1 MNQTNN
7 DKVTHPK
14 LLMSRQDII
23 EDLSPAAKELFIN
36 LGLLWRHN
44 TGNTGSLVSHQLLQ
58 GVLKST
64 TPWTMNS
71 LKKSSGQGING
82 IKYGLIPDLIKCQ
95 ILFKVEGSRFDKY
108 HTTAAGK
115 EVLLALVLICEV
127 CNNTRLCSQCNGHGV
142 HLDEDLCKHTLV
154 DKCDICKGTGKKDPS
169 QPFSARYPYN
179 FCDECEGM
187 EEEYINGEYNVDIMN
202 TNPTHAKCDEC
213 DSDRRRR
220 CYSCNNS
227 WTQNNPSPSPWES
240 AGKCKWC
247 NVLDVESLLNEMD
260 GLQ

>member
-1 MNQTNN
+1 
-7 DKVTHPK
+7 
-14 LLMSRQDII
+14 
-23 EDLSPAAKELFIN
+23 
-36 LGLLWRHN
+36 
-44 TGNTGSLVSHQLLQ
+44 
-58 GVLKST
+58 
-64 TPWTMNS
+64 
-71 LKKSSGQGING
+71 
-82 IKYGLIPDLIKCQ
+82 
-95 ILFKVEGSRFDKY
+95 
-108 HTTAAGK
+108 
-115 EVLLALVLICEV
+115 
-127 CNNTRLCSQCNGHGV
+127 
-142 HLDEDLCKHTLV
+142 
-154 DKCDICKGTGKKDPS
+154 
-169 QPFSARYPYN
+169 
-179 FCDECEGM
+179 M